1 LRHFSSEGKSGTET
15 MLFER
20 RAYTLRPGCEE
31 TFWQLQ
37 RKWNTPKTYRPMLE
51 RNLGYF
57 AMSAGPAER
66 IIHLYRWDDYEDGKR
81 RIAAIATLE
90 RAEYFASARNLMLA
104 QETILLDRAPIAELN
119 PLWSG
124 DRDWLPGDPPFGG
137 AEDASTLAIS
147 ESVLDFLPGGLAAYW
162 DGYRK
167 LDARTMELVRAGLI
181 GVFFV
186 TTGPLHRAIHYH
198 WHRRW
203 LEAEDRRRA
212 LAESAAWQAF
222 AESYKPRVI
231 GSHVSYLRPSPVP
244 LMRSLFDFIDWSVS

>member
-1 LRHFSSEGKSGTET
+1 

-57 AMSAGPAER
+57 AMAAGSAER

-81 RIAAIATLE
+81 RIAAIATPE
-90 RAEYFASARNLMLA
+90 RAEYFAAARDLMLA
-104 QETILLDRAPIAELN
+104 QETILLDRSPIAELN

-124 DRDWLPGDPPFGG
+124 DRDWLPGESAFGG
-137 AEDASTLAIS
+137 VADLNALAVS

-162 DGYRK
+162 EEYRK
-167 LDARTMELVRAGLI
+167 LDAATMELVRRGLI

-198 WHRRW
+198 WHRSW
-203 LEAEDRRRA
+203 PDWEKHHRA
-212 LAESAAWQAF
+212 LAESPAWRAF
-222 AESYKPRVI
+222 ADGYRSRIV
-231 GSHVSYLRPSPVP
+231 GSSVSYLRPSSVP
-244 LMRSLFDFIDWSVS
+244 WMRSLFESIDWSTN

>member
-1 LRHFSSEGKSGTET
+1 

-51 RNLGYF
+51 RNFGYF
-57 AMSAGPAER
+57 AITAGSAER

-81 RIAAIATLE
+81 RIAAIATPE
-90 RAEYFASARNLMLA
+90 RAEYFAAARDLMLA
-104 QETILLDRAPIAELN
+104 QGSILLDRSPIAELN

-124 DRDWLPGDPPFGG
+124 DRDWLPGELAFGG
-137 AEDASTLAIS
+137 IADLNALAVS

-162 DGYRK
+162 EEYRK
-167 LDARTMELVRAGLI
+167 LDAATMELVRRGLV

-198 WHRRW
+198 WHRSW
-203 LEAEDRRRA
+203 PDWKSTIGLWPKVRRGA
-212 LAESAAWQAF
+212 
-222 AESYKPRVI
+222 
-231 GSHVSYLRPSPVP
+231 PSPTAIDRGS
-244 LMRSLFDFIDWSVS
+244 LAARSPISDRARCRGRARCSNPSIGRRIDEAKSQLPAL